1 MPALRASTLKQR
13 AKCGAQNA
21 SIRKRD
27 IRRTIAKMRASSPYT
42 HHSFGTIS
50 RFPYE
55 LRQAIFEQLI
65 PPETPPAANKE
76 DFQMDEKT
84 SKGTNSRRAPD
95 SPKGLLALLCTSR
108 AFSTEI
114 RHSYQNREYQLTL
127 STYGIAFE
135 GVRSSIE
142 LKCYCSG
149 CWYPG
154 ARCNHC
160 VKGLIWKA
168 AGSHFNR
175 PLRLCNAL
183 RGLRKTVPTM
193 RRLHVTFVIEPFAL
207 REREFRRICSASG
220 IWGILQ
226 RADSAGVKLRFTLEI
241 KDQVVPRVHSFNNPL
256 PQRIIPPEYESRTT
270 IKRVDAPL

>member
-13 AKCGAQNA
+13 AKGGAQNA
-21 SIRKRD
+21 SIRKHD
-27 IRRTIAKMRASSPYT
+27 IRRMIAKMRVSSPYT

-50 RFPYE
+50 RLPYE

-84 SKGTNSRRAPD
+84 SKSTNSHRAPN

-127 STYGIAFE
+127 SAYGIAFE
-135 GVRSSIE
+135 GIRSSIE
-142 LKCYCSG
+142 LKCYCSDW
-149 CWYPG
+149 WYHG

-183 RGLRKTVPTM
+183 RGLRRTVPTM
-193 RRLHVTFVIEPFAL
+193 RRLHVTFVVEPFTQ

-220 IWGILQ
+220 IWDILQ
-226 RADSAGVKLRFTLEI
+226 RADSAGVKLRFTLEV
-241 KDQVVPRVHSFNNPL
+241 KDQVVSMVNSFNNPL
-256 PQRIIPPEYESRTT
+256 LQQIIPPKYESRTT
-270 IKRVDAPL
+270 VTRVDAPL

>member
-13 AKCGAQNA
+13 AKGGAQNA
-21 SIRKRD
+21 RIRKHD
-27 IRRTIAKMRASSPYT
+27 TRRVVAKKRVSAPYT

-50 RFPYE
+50 RLPYE
-55 LRQAIFEQLI
+55 LRQAIFEHFI

-76 DFQMDEKT
+76 AFRMDEKT
-84 SKGTNSRRAPD
+84 SKSTNSHRAPD

-114 RHSYQNREYQLTL
+114 RHSYRNREYQLTL
-127 STYGIAFE
+127 SAYGIAFE
-135 GVRSSIE
+135 GIRSSIE

-149 CWYPG
+149 FWYPG

-168 AGSHFNR
+168 AGSRFNR

-183 RGLRKTVPTM
+183 RGLRRAVPTM
-193 RRLHVTFVIEPFAL
+193 RHLHVTFVMEW
-207 REREFRRICSASG
+207 ERQFRRICSAAG
-220 IWGILQ
+220 IWDILQ
-226 RADSAGVKLRFTLEI
+226 MADSAGVKLRFTLEI
-241 KDQVVPRVHSFNNPL
+241 RDQMDPFNNPF
-256 PQRIIPPEYESRTT
+256 PSQIIPPKYQSRTT
-270 IKRVDAPL
+270 VTRVGAPL